1 MINVII
7 SSDPRY
13 QVNKLAVQAAVLE
26 VLKRNNVTGNMEI
39 GINIVGDRKMH
50 EVNKKF
56 RGIDSTTNILSF
68 ALEDTSSISQLQH
81 VPKVG
86 FVKAPDKVL
95 RLGDILISFPE
106 LLKDAASEGVSIED
120 QLRYLVEHGTKHL
133 LGMHHD

>member
-13 QVNKLAVQAAVLE
+13 QVNKLAIQATILD
-26 VLKRNNVTGNMEI
+26 VLKRFRISGNMEI

-56 RGIDSTTNILSF
+56 RGIDSSTNILSF
-68 ALEDTSSISQLQH
+68 ALEDPSSISQLQH

-95 RLGDILISFPE
+95 RLGDILISYPE
-106 LLKDAASEGVSIED
+106 LLKDASSEGVSIED